1 MSESTPPEEL
11 APEKPAMDAESEM
24 QRMSRR
30 SFLWAVVAAGSTLGG
45 WRWLATREPDDGV
58 PWPLRRTLRFNESV
72 ARSLYNPNS
81 LAPQFP
87 RDMAAEPR
95 QNGIFGMTDA
105 DGNFLTID
113 LADWRL
119 TVDGLAS
126 GEPLSLTMA
135 DIKALPRHEMTT
147 ELKCIEGWSVVVNW
161 AGARFSDFAAKYG
174 PQTRSGAKPDVK
186 RNPGDIVEYVALAT
200 PDESYYVGLDTEA
213 ALHPQT
219 LLCYEMNGKPLTQEH
234 GAPLRLVTPLKYG
247 VKHIKRIGLIRF
259 SKDRPADYWA
269 EQGYDWYTGH

>member
-1 MSESTPPEEL
+1 MSESTPPKKPPL
-11 APEKPAMDAESEM
+11 AAESEM
-24 QRMSRR
+24 HCMSRR
-30 SFLWAVVAAGSTLGG
+30 SFLWAAVATGSALSG
-45 WRWLATREPDDGV
+45 WRWLITQKPDDGV
-58 PWPLRRTLRFNESV
+58 PWPLRRTLQFNEKL
-72 ARSLYNPNS
+72 ARNLYNPNA
-81 LAPQFP
+81 LAPLFP
-87 RDMAAEPR
+87 RDMATEPR
-95 QNGIFGMTDA
+95 QNGFFGMSDA
-105 DGNFLTID
+105 DGNFMTID

-119 TVDGLAS
+119 TVDGLAG

-135 DIKALPRHEMTT
+135 DIKMLPRHEMTT
-147 ELKCIEGWSVVVNW
+147 ELKCIEGWSVVVHW

-174 PQTRSGAKPDVK
+174 PATRSGAKPDV
-186 RNPGDIVEYVALAT
+186 RANPNDIVEYVGLAT
-200 PDESYYVGLDTEA
+200 PDEQYYVGLDIKA

-259 SKDRPADYWA
+259 SEDRPADYWA